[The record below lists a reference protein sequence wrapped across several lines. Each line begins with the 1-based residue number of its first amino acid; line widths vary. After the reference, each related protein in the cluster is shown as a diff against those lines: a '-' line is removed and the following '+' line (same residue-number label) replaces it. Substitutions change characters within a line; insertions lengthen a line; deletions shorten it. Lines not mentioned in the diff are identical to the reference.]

1 MVTACRRSYL
11 TSIQFLFSNAEQR
24 ATTNDENTFLYD
36 KRRIDTFIRLVITL
50 LAVALLL
57 APVVLLFREQDSG
70 TVKIM
75 VILVF
80 TLCFSL
86 ALSLATRARRA
97 EVFAATAA

>member
-1 MVTACRRSYL
+1 MSQDKTVM
-11 TSIQFLFSNAEQR
+11 LF
-24 ATTNDENTFLYD
+24 D
-36 KRRIDTFIRLVITL
+36 KHRIDILIRLIITV

-57 APVVLLFREQDSG
+57 APVVVLFREQDSG

-80 TLCFSL
+80 TLVFSL
-86 ALSLATRARRA
+86 ALSIATKAKRA